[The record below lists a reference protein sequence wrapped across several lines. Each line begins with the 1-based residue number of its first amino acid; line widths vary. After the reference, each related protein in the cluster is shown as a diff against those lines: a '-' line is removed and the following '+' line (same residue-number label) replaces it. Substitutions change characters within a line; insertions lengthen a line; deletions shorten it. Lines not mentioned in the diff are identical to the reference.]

1 MQGEAFR
8 YHHVSNMDHLQSGKL
23 VLAADLEGRTC
34 EFFSLI
40 RCVGL
45 WERGHFACLCTCV
58 NLEYCGSHKVR
69 HLSCQWCF
77 AGIQSTP
84 FMWLQLLRHGNRTV
98 RQSVCCTLSG
108 GRCQYALQCV
118 DEAVFQ
124 KQQLCVHICTG
135 DSSVHL

>member
-1 MQGEAFR
+1 MFLTWTI
-8 YHHVSNMDHLQSGKL
+8 YKV
-23 VLAADLEGRTC
+23 EGWTC
-34 EFFSLI
+34 RQTSKGVRVRLFSLI

-45 WERGHFACLCTCV
+45 WERETFCVFCTCV

-84 FMWLQLLRHGNRTV
+84 FMWLQLLRHGSCTV
-98 RQSVCCTLSG
+98 RQRVCCTLSG

-124 KQQLCVHICTG
+124 TQQLRVSVCVHICTG